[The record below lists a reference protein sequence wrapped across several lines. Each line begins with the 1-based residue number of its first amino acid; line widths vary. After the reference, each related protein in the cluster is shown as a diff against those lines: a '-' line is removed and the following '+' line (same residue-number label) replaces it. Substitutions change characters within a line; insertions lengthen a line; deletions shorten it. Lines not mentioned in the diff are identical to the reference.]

1 MRVVESQMTN
11 VPKHTLRFEFYFE
24 RVAGVLR

>member
-11 VPKHTLRFEFYFE
+11 VPKHTLRFEFYFLS
-24 RVAGVLR
+24 VAGVL